1 MSLTEA
7 QTHKKSG
14 PSKSSKRAENI
25 KNKLQLAR
33 GQNID
38 LGIRPEDIQISEA
51 SQAEDL
57 QVEVNL
63 VEPLGR
69 ETLIRV
75 AVIGSRTI
83 LNVQTGGNI
92 RLRPGDK
99 LNLQLDLQKL
109 FLFDSISGDKLYP

>member
-1 MSLTEA
+1 M
-7 QTHKKSG
+7 
-14 PSKSSKRAENI
+14 
-25 KNKLQLAR
+25 
-33 GQNID
+33 
-38 LGIRPEDIQISEA
+38 GIRPEDIQISEA
-51 SQAEDL
+51 SQADL

-109 FLFDSISGDKLYP
+109 FLFDSVSGDRLYP